1 VVFAAVVLP
10 EVTSPEAALTES
22 DRKLWFPAVFSGV
35 LTRRGS
41 LECAHAQPE
50 GGSRP
55 FWGVFLFSIFIFICS
70 FFFFHPFF
78 IFFKKQQQQLRSLP
92 VKAASGSTT
101 WHHLR
106 KYNLKTSYTQKRF
119 GKFRRKL

>member
-22 DRKLWFPAVFSGV
+22 DRKLGFPAVFSGV

-50 GGSRP
+50 GGSH
-55 FWGVFLFSIFIFICS
+55 FLFFLKSSSSS
-70 FFFFHPFF
+70 FGHF
-78 IFFKKQQQQLRSLP
+78 RSRPLP
-92 VKAASGSTT
+92 VAPPGTT
-101 WHHLR
+101 SE
-106 KYNLKTSYTQKRF
+106 NTT
-119 GKFRRKL
+119 

>member
-22 DRKLWFPAVFSGV
+22 YRKLGFPAAFSGV

-70 FFFFHPFF
+70 FFFFFTHFF
-78 IFFKKQQQQLRSLP
+78 FFLKSSSSSFGHFRSRPLP
-92 VKAASGSTT
+92 VAPPGTT
-101 WHHLR
+101 SE
-106 KYNLKTSYTQKRF
+106 NTT
-119 GKFRRKL
+119 

>member
-1 VVFAAVVLP
+1 VVFAAVVL
-10 EVTSPEAALTES
+10 PEAALTES
-22 DRKLWFPAVFSGV
+22 DRKLGFPAVFSGV

-50 GGSRP
+50 GGP
-55 FWGVFLFSIFIFICS
+55 ALFGVFFFFPFLFSFVHFFIFV
-70 FFFFHPFF
+70 HPFF
-78 IFFKKQQQQLRSLP
+78 IFFIKQQQQLRSLP